1 MIARVP
7 GKPAGC
13 SWRGFYFERS
23 PDTWI
28 HPGLPTK
35 FTWITFNQNKGQ
47 HILQQEKHIW
57 SYILFPINIFQRYHI
72 HHYISTFKVY
82 SKLDFPRCSKHG
94 AVAVRVLESPV
105 CVRDD
110 KRNLRDHVR
119 ETFMGW
125 WSKSTL
131 SSCRRTRSGISVSF
145 KPSTV
150 KWFSASLR
158 EVIYYESYLEFHHH
172 FYFNTT
178 SWVLESSLIGRALV
192 MLKFEV
198 HLLEATDPVLKRCV
212 LRPPGVRWGNNK
224 DSIAGQHLLQI
235 FGNCFLQQM
244 TIFSLPWIAKAIAED
259 TGVGR

>member
-28 HPGLPTK
+28 HPPWVQFYLDYFKPEQRATH
-35 FTWITFNQNKGQ
+35 FTTGKTYLKLYFISNQ
-47 HILQQEKHIW
+47 
-57 SYILFPINIFQRYHI
+57 
-72 HHYISTFKVY
+72 YISKIPYTSLYIHLYIHLKVY

-94 AVAVRVLESPV
+94 AVAVGVLESPV

-158 EVIYYESYLEFHHH
+158 D
-172 FYFNTT
+172 
-178 SWVLESSLIGRALV
+178 V
-192 MLKFEV
+192 M
-198 HLLEATDPVLKRCV
+198 
-212 LRPPGVRWGNNK
+212 
-224 DSIAGQHLLQI
+224 
-235 FGNCFLQQM
+235 
-244 TIFSLPWIAKAIAED
+244 
-259 TGVGR
+259 

>member
-1 MIARVP
+1 M
-7 GKPAGC
+7 
-13 SWRGFYFERS
+13 
-23 PDTWI
+23 
-28 HPGLPTK
+28 
-35 FTWITFNQNKGQ
+35 
-47 HILQQEKHIW
+47 
-57 SYILFPINIFQRYHI
+57 
-72 HHYISTFKVY
+72 Y

-94 AVAVRVLESPV
+94 AVAVGVLESPV

-178 SWVLESSLIGRALV
+178 SWVLESTLIGRALV

-212 LRPPGVRWGNNK
+212 LRPPGVRRGNNK

-235 FGNCFLQQM
+235 FGKCFLQQ
-244 TIFSLPWIAKAIAED
+244 TDNIFFTLDCKSHCRGYWSRSIRLQPKMRSNFWLVSSFCLWLSPW
-259 TGVGR
+259 